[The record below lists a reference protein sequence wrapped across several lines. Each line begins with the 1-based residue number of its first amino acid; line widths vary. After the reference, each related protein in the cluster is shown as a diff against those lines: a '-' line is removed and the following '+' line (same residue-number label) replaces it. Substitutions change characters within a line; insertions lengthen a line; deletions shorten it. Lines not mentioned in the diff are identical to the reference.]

1 MKASEPVIQTQRIAA
16 TGKFP
21 GAGPLQAAHASLRR
35 LLADDSGQD
44 MVEYALV
51 ASFLGLGTIAGVN
64 GLASKIANDLNL
76 LLNGF
81 NAATAASS

>member
-1 MKASEPVIQTQRIAA
+1 
-16 TGKFP
+16 
-21 GAGPLQAAHASLRR
+21 
-35 LLADDSGQD
+35 